1 MPNSDFTRILIVDD
15 EDSFR
20 LSVEMALKMQDTF
33 AVRSCNSGE
42 SAIEMMKKDTFDVVL
57 LDNKMDD
64 MTGLQV
70 LEWMHSQEIQ
80 SPVIMITAAGSEAVA
95 VEAMKLGA
103 YDYLRKD
110 QLDIERLSVAIK
122 SVCERYLYRRQV
134 MERQAEKRLLKEKQ
148 KDLDSLRLFHH
159 TVNSVGQLL
168 ERNIVDLQKS
178 LKRYEADLASTTGG
192 VDGDRFKEML
202 SELCESVDVL
212 SSGIAS
218 MRDLSSVVTHKL
230 DEIQI
235 SPKTGEALGKDDG
248 RPPG

>member
-1 MPNSDFTRILIVDD
+1 MPNPDFTRILIVDD

-20 LSVEMALKMQDTF
+20 LSVEMALKMQDDF

-80 SPVIMITAAGSEAVA
+80 TPVIMITAAGSEAVA
-95 VEAMKLGA
+95 VEAMKLGG
-103 YDYLRKD
+103 YDYIRKD
-110 QLDIERLSVAIK
+110 QLDIERLSVAVR

-148 KDLDSLRLFHH
+148 KDLDSLRLFHN

-168 ERNIVDLQKS
+168 EKNIADLQKN
-178 LKRYEADLASTTGG
+178 LKRYEAELAGTAGAE
-192 VDGDRFKEML
+192 GDRVKEIL
-202 SELCESVDVL
+202 AELRESVEVL
-212 SSGIAS
+212 SSGVES
-218 MRDLSSVVTHKL
+218 MRGLSSVVTHKL
-230 DEIQI
+230 DEIRI
-235 SPKTGEALGKDDG
+235 APKTTEVLGKDDG
-248 RPPG
+248 RPAG

>member
-1 MPNSDFTRILIVDD
+1 MANPNFTRILIVDD

-20 LSVEMALKMQDTF
+20 LSVEMALKMQDDF

-42 SAIEMMKKDTFDVVL
+42 SAVEMMKEDQFDVVL
-57 LDNKMDD
+57 LDNKMED

-80 SPVIMITAAGSEAVA
+80 TPVIMITAAGSEAVA

-110 QLDIERLSVAIK
+110 QLDIERLSTAVK
-122 SVCERYLYRRQV
+122 SVCERYMYRRQII
-134 MERQAEKRLLKEKQ
+134 ERQAERRLLKEKQ
-148 KDLDSLRLFHH
+148 KDLDSLRLFHN

-168 ERNIVDLQKS
+168 EKTILELQKS
-178 LKRYEADLASTTGG
+178 LKRYEADLSPMLAEPRAQRLKDLFAELRENVEVLTSG
-192 VDGDRFKEML
+192 V
-202 SELCESVDVL
+202 
-212 SSGIAS
+212 AS
-218 MRDLSSVVTHKL
+218 MRGLSSVVTHKL

-235 SPKTGEALGKDDG
+235 APRAAEPEEKEK
-248 RPPG
+248 RPPS

>member
-1 MPNSDFTRILIVDD
+1 MAKADFTRILIVDD

-20 LSVEMALKMQDTF
+20 LSVEMALKMQNDF

-42 SAIEMMKKDTFDVVL
+42 SAVEMLKKDQFDVIL

-80 SPVIMITAAGSEAVA
+80 TPVIMITAAGSEAIA

-103 YDYLRKD
+103 YDYFRKD
-110 QLDIERLSVAIK
+110 QLDIERLSLAVR
-122 SVCERYLYRRQV
+122 SVYERYLYRRQII
-134 MERQAEKRLLKEKQ
+134 ERQAEKRLLKEKQ
-148 KDLDSLRLFHH
+148 KELDSLRLFHN

-168 ERNIVDLQKS
+168 EKNIADLQKN
-178 LKRYEADLASTTGG
+178 LKRYEADFATAATEPGAEELKQLLA
-192 VDGDRFKEML
+192 
-202 SELCESVDVL
+202 ELRESVDVL
-212 SSGIAS
+212 SSGVAS
-218 MRDLSSVVTHKL
+218 MRGLSSVVTHKL

-235 SPKTGEALGKDDG
+235 APRATEALEKDG
-248 RPPG
+248 SLPVG